1 MNRRRRSPIVNAGA
15 VILGL
20 LAIALV
26 IIRLSVPL

>member
-1 MNRRRRSPIVNAGA
+1 MSPRESRIDTAGA